1 MIDTKKEQER
11 DELHRAIWAIAD
23 ELRGAVDGW
32 DFKNYVLGTMFYRYI
47 SENLTA
53 YVNSGEIE
61 AGNTEF
67 DYAKMSDAEA
77 EEAREGLVEEKGFF
91 ILPSELFCNVRVK
104 ASSDENLNETL
115 ERVFRNI
122 EESAKGSQSEGSFA
136 GLFDDFDVNSNKLG
150 STVAKRMM
158 QNEKYLGTDYYPA
171 ILTRDVM
178 DKVKAELEKRATGL
192 GRVFEPKEKTKRKVQ
207 KAFYFGNAEARFQ
220 DPYKQAEYL
229 YGLIEGV
236 QMNG

>member
-1 MIDTKKEQER
+1 MRI
-11 DELHRAIWAIAD
+11 
-23 ELRGAVDGW
+23 
-32 DFKNYVLGTMFYRYI
+32 
-47 SENLTA
+47 
-53 YVNSGEIE
+53 
-61 AGNTEF
+61 EF
-67 DYAKMSDAEA
+67 DRKDLMIMGHTPYGYRIENGNAVIEPKEAEA
-77 EEAREGLVEEKGFF
+77 VVKMCEGYLDG
-91 ILPSELFCNVRVK
+91 LSLK
-104 ASSDENLNETL
+104 AAAET
-115 ERVFRNI
+115 
-122 EESAKGSQSEGSFA
+122 A
-136 GLFDDFDVNSNKLG
+136 GIVA
-150 STVAKRMM
+150 THCQAKRMM

-207 KAFYFGNAEARFQ
+207 KAFYFGNAETRFQ